1 MKYVAILTIHKY
13 IISRELSP
21 SICSNPRGGWALRFI
36 QTLACFKICNV
47 NHRNGASNA
56 WRNFLNVDS
65 TSFFCVWL
73 CWNAYLLEMWRVSIL
88 PCEPSDWCFKI
99 LDESFYVGYYIL
111 HSCLLISILFS
122 IRNVMFF
129 NRLYCEP
136 SDWCFE
142 QSFYVGYYALLFD
155 YFDVLLNKKRHVFS
169 IFVFIFFCFVWL
181 FWCCILLDMLCFEKT
196 VLWTIGLVFQNFG

>member
-1 MKYVAILTIHKY
+1 MFQK
-13 IISRELSP
+13 
-21 SICSNPRGGWALRFI
+21 
-36 QTLACFKICNV
+36 
-47 NHRNGASNA
+47 
-56 WRNFLNVDS
+56 
-65 TSFFCVWL
+65 
-73 CWNAYLLEMWRVSIL
+73 L

-122 IRNVMFF
+122 VRNVMFF

-169 IFVFIFFCFVWL
+169 IFVFIFS
-181 FWCCILLDMLCFEKT
+181 
-196 VLWTIGLVFQNFG
+196 VLSGYFDVVFY